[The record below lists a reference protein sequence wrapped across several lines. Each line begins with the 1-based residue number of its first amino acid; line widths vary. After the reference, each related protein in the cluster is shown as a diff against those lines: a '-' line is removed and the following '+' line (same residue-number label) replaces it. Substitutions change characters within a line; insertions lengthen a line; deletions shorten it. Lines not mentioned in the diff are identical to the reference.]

1 MRRKEINKH
10 CGLCEYQKKNFKT
23 GSYCGITSEV
33 PYFEQGCNK
42 INLGRTFK
50 NRIKKVLTEYHRLLD
65 KKRNV
70 LVRLI
75 VLPLFGFLILFLNF
89 IFFKIYYKSIPSEMY
104 GFYIDFLPISTML
117 ILGTILI
124 LQGVFPFISYHHN
137 KGIIYKK
144 KSDLDDFCKLYGIDY
159 EIELQHNKD
168 FFMYK
173 TGVKSVK
180 LKKNKMSN
188 VNFNNF

>member
-10 CGLCEYQKKNFKT
+10 CDLCEYQKKDFKT
-23 GSYCGITSEV
+23 GSYCGITNEV
-33 PYFEQGCNK
+33 PYFEKGCNT

-50 NRIKKVLTEYHRLLD
+50 NKIKQVNLEYYRLLD

-70 LVRLI
+70 LIRAFL
-75 VLPLFGFLILFLNF
+75 LPSFGLVILFLNF
-89 IFFKIYYKSIPSEMY
+89 LTYKFYYTPAPPKHIANNIS
-104 GFYIDFLPISTML
+104 FLPIATMF

-144 KSDLDDFCKLYGIDY
+144 KSDLDDFCKLYEVEY
-159 EIELQHNKD
+159 EVELKENKG

-173 TGVKSVK
+173 TGIKNVK

-188 VNFNNF
+188 INFNNF